1 MLSIRRLEQA
11 TPAEQAELNELLL
24 TTVNGGAS
32 IGFLAPLAPEV
43 AQEYWRG
50 VLAALGPG
58 LVLWVAEQDGH
69 IVGSVQLAP
78 SLRQN
83 GLHRA
88 DLQKLIVHPR
98 ARGQGV
104 SSRLLHE
111 VEQFARS
118 AGCTL
123 LVLDSEAGSKAESV
137 YQHHQWQRVGEIP
150 GYARDTGGVL
160 RSTVVYYKTLTP

>member
-1 MLSIRRLEQA
+1 MTSIRRLEQA
-11 TPAEQAELNELLL
+11 TPAERQALTELILA
-24 TTVNGGAS
+24 TVNGGAS

-43 AQEYWRG
+43 AEAYWQG
-50 VLAALGPG
+50 VLASLGPG
-58 LVLWVAEQDGH
+58 LVLWVAEHDGR

-88 DLQKLIVHPR
+88 DLMKLMVHPS

-104 SSRLLHE
+104 SSRLLRE

-118 AGCTL
+118 EGRTL
-123 LVLDSEAGSKAESV
+123 LVLDSELGSKAESV

-150 GYARDTGGVL
+150 GYAKDTGGVL
-160 RSTVVYYKTLTP
+160 RSTVVYFKTLSS